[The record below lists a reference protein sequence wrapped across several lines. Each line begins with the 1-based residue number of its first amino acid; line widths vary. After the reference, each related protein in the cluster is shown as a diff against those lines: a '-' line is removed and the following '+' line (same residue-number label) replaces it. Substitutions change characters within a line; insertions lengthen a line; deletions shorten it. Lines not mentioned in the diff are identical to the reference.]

1 MKNEKQIVENSKP
14 DVARMERKI
23 GTMTYLVGVHFNENS
38 KMDVGDK
45 LKRVML
51 HDLEKKVA
59 KNNKKTLYN

>member
-1 MKNEKQIVENSKP
+1 MENEKQIVENSKP
-14 DVARMERKI
+14 DVARMARKI

-51 HDLEKKVA
+51 HDLEKKSR
-59 KNNKKTLYN
+59 